1 MNWVFIQTLMA
12 SVADTVLI
20 PLQDV
25 LGLGSEARMNV
36 PARPDGNWQ
45 WRMRPDSL
53 SAENAARLRGLAKMY
68 DR

>member
-1 MNWVFIQTLMA
+1 MA
-12 SVADTVLI
+12 SVADSVLI
-20 PLQDV
+20 PMQDV

-36 PARPDGNWQ
+36 PARREGNWQ

-53 SAENAARLRGLAKMY
+53 CARNAAQLRGLAKMY